1 MTLQP
6 RPDLSVTLV
15 VLTLDEIDGMRA
27 IMPRIR
33 REWCEQILIVDGG
46 STDGTVEWARE
57 QGYEVHVQQR
67 RGIRYAYFEVLDRI
81 RGDALI
87 TFSPDGNSV
96 PELLPELIA
105 KLREGWD
112 MVIASR
118 YLPPAKSQD
127 DDVMTAFGNWL
138 FTRTINLLHGGR
150 YTDAMVI
157 YRGFRKQVIY
167 DLDLHR
173 EESYRLPERLF
184 HTIIS
189 WEPLLSVRAAKRKL
203 AVTEIPGDEPPR
215 IGGTRKLRVL
225 QWGGAY
231 YFQFWWE
238 LFHWR

>member
-1 MTLQP
+1 MQP
-6 RPDLSVTLV
+6 RPDLRVTLV
-15 VLTLDEIDGMRA
+15 VLTLNEIDGMRA
-27 IMPRIR
+27 IMPLVR
-33 REWCEQILIVDGG
+33 REWCEQILVVDGG
-46 STDGTVEWARE
+46 SSDGTVEWARE

-67 RGIRYAYFEVLDRI
+67 RGIRYAYLEVLDLI
-81 RGDALI
+81 RGDAVI

-138 FTRTINLLHGGR
+138 FTRTVNLLHGGR

-157 YRGFRKQVIY
+157 YRGFRKELVY
-167 DLDLHR
+167 ELDLHR

-189 WEPLLSVRAAKRKL
+189 WEPLLSVRAAKRRL
-203 AVTEIPGDEPPR
+203 SVTEIPGDEPPR

-238 LFHWR
+238 LFHWK